1 MFCVAT
7 APTPASVH
15 AQRAATAGDDED
27 IAIPT
32 IPVRAQRAVIDNV
45 IRTHPA
51 RVGRHPARK
60 SGDCNFR
67 PSAGYPAPQPRPG
80 NPTGAQGPTSD
91 RNAGRESFMTRA
103 ERFAAGSVVLG
114 VLVLALK
121 AAAWWLT
128 GSAAL
133 YSDALE
139 STVNVAGSLAALIAL
154 HLAAKPAD
162 ANHPYGHDK
171 AEFFAA
177 VIEGVMIVVAAL
189 SIFSHAYYTWRAPTP
204 LTTPFLGLALTALAT
219 VINGGWAA
227 ALLRAGRRLRSPA
240 LAADGR
246 HLLGD
251 VVSSVGIIAGVALA
265 VTTGLLELDPLLAA
279 ATGVYVLW
287 SGTLVIRSSVG
298 GLMDEAPEQ
307 AVLDRVRD
315 LVATHAQ
322 GALEAH
328 DLRMRQAGRL
338 TFLQFHLVVPGSM
351 TVADSHAIC
360 DRIEEALTAE
370 MPHLVVTIHVEPEA
384 KAKAHGVPVL

>member
-1 MFCVAT
+1 
-7 APTPASVH
+7 
-15 AQRAATAGDDED
+15 
-27 IAIPT
+27 
-32 IPVRAQRAVIDNV
+32 
-45 IRTHPA
+45 
-51 RVGRHPARK
+51 
-60 SGDCNFR
+60 
-67 PSAGYPAPQPRPG
+67 
-80 NPTGAQGPTSD
+80 
-91 RNAGRESFMTRA
+91 MTRA

-139 STVNVAGSLAALIAL
+139 STVNVAGSLGALIAL

-189 SIFSHAYYTWRAPTP
+189 SIFSHVYYTWQAPTP

-219 VINGGWAA
+219 VINAGWAA
-227 ALLRAGRRLRSPA
+227 TLLRAGRRLRSPA

-246 HLLGD
+246 HLFGD
-251 VVSSVGIIAGVALA
+251 VVSSIGIIAGVSLA
-265 VTTGLLELDPLLAA
+265 VTTGFLELDPLLAA
-279 ATGVYVLW
+279 ATGVYILW

-307 AVLDRVRD
+307 AVLDRVRQ

-360 DRIEEALTAE
+360 DRIEEALIAE